1 MPSRDPILTPTRLR
15 ATLPRHLADWTL
27 PPGWSWGHDSVW
39 GDRRHYQEVVDAL
52 GRSLSLV
59 SAPDPDHGEWL
70 REEARTLAHRNHP
83 SIPTT
88 YHYWAS
94 YQESRRGPGYL
105 RRWIAG
111 ETVAQRVVRMGPES
125 VPTVLQVLRE
135 AGSTMAYLHDAGSL
149 HRATSAYNVWLT
161 PGGRLWLL
169 GWEWALLPEQVPD
182 GLRPDPART
191 PQPPEWR
198 DGSYTPTVFSDQW
211 QLAAMVF
218 TALTGET
225 PPENDSPPIT
235 LLRPDCPVGLAR
247 ALEQALHADP
257 SARFPSVR
265 TFLREVDRV
274 VSVRAVMVEPEGDE
288 IRSMQE
294 TPEARLRWATS
305 DDYEILAPLGSGTFG
320 SVWRARDLT
329 LAREVAIKVLH
340 PHIAK
345 DDVAVS
351 RFRREARL
359 AAQLAHP
366 TIVPIYDSDE
376 RGGVVWYTM
385 ELAEGGSVASLIA
398 RRGPRDFDEIAVPV
412 DGVLDGLLA
421 AHSSGIIHRDLKPE
435 NILIDRYRRWRIGD
449 FGIAQAWGEDVATSS
464 SGTPAFAAP
473 EQLLGEA
480 QGPSTDCYAIAGIVY
495 FVLTGRA
502 PFGDASAEQVLAQ
515 QLGDRLTE
523 RLQLDAFPS
532 PLSQFLRR
540 GLHPSAD
547 ERFSDAADLRL
558 AWRQVIRL
566 MRRADDPRPWWRRV
580 FDGPLDDE
588 QSFDDAVL
596 ADELTPPRAPSSHS

>member
-1 MPSRDPILTPTRLR
+1 MSTSDPLLTPTRLK

-27 PPGWSWGHDSVW
+27 PPEWAWGPDSVW
-39 GDRRHYQEVVDAL
+39 GDRRHYQEVIDAL

-59 SAPDPDHGEWL
+59 SAPDEAHGDWL
-70 REEARTLAHRNHP
+70 RAEARALAHRNHP
-83 SIPTT
+83 SVPTT

-94 YQESRRGPGYL
+94 YAQSRRGPGYL

-111 ETVAQRVVRMGPES
+111 ETVAQRVSRLGPES

-135 AGSTMAYLHDAGSL
+135 AGSTLSYLHDAGSV
-149 HRATSAYNVWLT
+149 HRALSANNVWLT

-169 GWEWALLPEQVPD
+169 GWEWVLAPD
-182 GLRPDPART
+182 QIPVGLRPDTART
-191 PQPPEWR
+191 PQPPEWHE
-198 DGSYTPTVFSDQW
+198 GAWQPTILSDQW

-225 PPENDSPPIT
+225 PPEHDAPPIA

-257 SARFPSVR
+257 SRRFPSVR
-265 TFLREVDRV
+265 AFLREVDRV
-274 VSVRAVMVEPEGDE
+274 ASMRAVMVEPAGDE
-288 IRSMQE
+288 LPATQD
-294 TPEARLRWATS
+294 TPETRLRWATS

-366 TIVPIYDSDE
+366 AIVPIYDSDE
-376 RGGVVWYTM
+376 RGGIVWYTM

-398 RRGPRDFDEIAVPV
+398 RRGPRDFEEIAAQV
-412 DGVLDGLLA
+412 DGVLDGLMA
-421 AHSSGIIHRDLKPE
+421 AHASGIIHRDLKPE

-449 FGIAQAWGEDVATSS
+449 FGIAQAWGEDPAMSS

-480 QGPSTDCYAIAGIVY
+480 QGPATDCYALAGIVY
-495 FVLTGRA
+495 FVLTGRP
-502 PFGDASAEQVLAQ
+502 PFGDASVEQVLAQ
-515 QLGDRLTE
+515 QLGDRLRE
-523 RLQLDAFPS
+523 RLQLDAFPG
-532 PLSQFLRR
+532 PLEEFLQR
-540 GLHPSAD
+540 GLAPNAD
-547 ERFSDAADLRL
+547 ERFADAAELQQ
-558 AWRQVIRL
+558 AWRQVVRQ
-566 MRRADDPRPWWRRV
+566 MRRTDDPRPWWRRV
-580 FDGPLDDE
+580 FEGPIDE
-588 QSFDDAVL
+588 DSPFDDPVL
-596 ADELTPPRAPSSHS
+596 MSDTRATT

>member
-1 MPSRDPILTPTRLR
+1 M
-15 ATLPRHLADWTL
+15 
-27 PPGWSWGHDSVW
+27 W
-39 GDRRHYQEVVDAL
+39 GDRRHYQELVDAL

-59 SAPDPDHGEWL
+59 SAPDPAHDDWL
-70 REEARTLAHRNHP
+70 RDEARALAHRNHP

-88 YHYWAS
+88 YHYWAN
-94 YQESRRGPGYL
+94 YRESRRGPGYL

-135 AGSTMAYLHDAGSL
+135 AGSTLAYLHDAGAL
-149 HRATSAYNVWLT
+149 HRALSANNVWLT

-169 GWEWALLPEQVPD
+169 GWEWALAPDQIPE
-182 GLRPDPART
+182 GLVADPART
-191 PQPPEWR
+191 PQAPEWR
-198 DGSYTPTVFSDQW
+198 DGNATPTMASDQW

-225 PPENDSPPIT
+225 PPERDAPPIT

-247 ALEQALHADP
+247 ALEQALHSDP
-257 SARFPSVR
+257 DERFPSVR
-265 TFLREVDRV
+265 TFLREVDRGASGRV
-274 VSVRAVMVEPEGDE
+274 VMVGPDGSDLE
-288 IRSMQE
+288 SAQE
-294 TPEARLRWATS
+294 TPESRLRWATS

-366 TIVPIYDSDE
+366 AIVPIYDSDE
-376 RGGVVWYTM
+376 RSGVVWYTM

-398 RRGPRDFDEIAVPV
+398 RRGPRDFEEIAMPV
-412 DGVLDGLLA
+412 DGVLDGLMT
-421 AHSSGIIHRDLKPE
+421 AHASGIIHRDLKPE

-449 FGIAQAWGEDVATSS
+449 FGIAQAWGEDPTTGS

-480 QGPSTDCYAIAGIVY
+480 QGPATDCYAIAGIVY

-523 RLQLDAFPS
+523 RLQLAAFPE
-532 PLSQFLRR
+532 PLEAFLAK
-540 GLHPSAD
+540 GLHPRAD
-547 ERFSDAADLRL
+547 ERFADASELRL
-558 AWRQVIRL
+558 AWRQVVKG

-580 FDGPLDDE
+580 FEGPMDE
-588 QSFDDAVL
+588 
-596 ADELTPPRAPSSHS
+596 DEAAFEDPLLGSGVRDTK

>member
-1 MPSRDPILTPTRLR
+1 MSTSDPLLTPSRLK

-52 GRSLSLV
+52 DRSLSLV
-59 SAPDPDHGEWL
+59 SAPEPEHAEWL
-70 REEARTLAHRNHP
+70 RNEARALGHRNHP
-83 SIPTT
+83 SVPTT

-94 YQESRRGPGYL
+94 YEQSRRGPGYL

-111 ETVAQRVVRMGPES
+111 ETVAQRVTRLGPES

-135 AGSTMAYLHDAGSL
+135 AGSTLAYLHDAGAL
-149 HRATSAYNVWLT
+149 HRALSAHNVWLT

-169 GWEWALLPEQVPD
+169 GWEWVLPVDQLPS

-191 PQPPEWR
+191 PQAPEWS
-198 DGSYTPTVFSDQW
+198 DGRWTPSAQSDQW

-225 PPENDSPPIT
+225 PPAQEPPPVA

-247 ALEQALHADP
+247 ALEQALHPDP
-257 SARFPSVR
+257 ARRFPSVR
-265 TFLREVDRV
+265 AFLREVDRL
-274 VSVRAVMVEPEGDE
+274 VSMRVTMVEPAADE
-288 IRSMQE
+288 LPIAE
-294 TPEARLRWATS
+294 DTPETRLRWATA

-366 TIVPIYDSDE
+366 AIVPIYDSDE

-398 RRGPRDFDEIAVPV
+398 RRGPRDFEEIAAPV
-412 DGVLDGLLA
+412 DGVLDGLIA
-421 AHSSGIIHRDLKPE
+421 AHASGIIHRDLKPE

-449 FGIAQAWGEDVATSS
+449 FGIAQAWGEDASTSS
-464 SGTPAFAAP
+464 TGTPAFAAP
-473 EQLLGEA
+473 EQLLGES
-480 QGPSTDCYAIAGIVY
+480 QGPATDCYALAGIVY
-495 FVLTGRA
+495 FALTGRP
-502 PFGDASAEQVLAQ
+502 PFGDAGAEQVLAQ
-515 QLGDRLTE
+515 QLGARLAE
-523 RLQLDAFPS
+523 RLQLAAFPA
-532 PLSQFLRR
+532 PLEEFLSR
-540 GLHPSAD
+540 GLAPDVNDRYA
-547 ERFSDAADLRL
+547 DAAELRQ
-558 AWRQVIRL
+558 AWRQVVRA

-580 FDGPLDDE
+580 FEGPMEEEDAA
-588 QSFDDAVL
+588 FDDPLL
-596 ADELTPPRAPSSHS
+596 AGEGRPTG

>member
-1 MPSRDPILTPTRLR
+1 MSTSDPLLTPSRLK

-52 GRSLSLV
+52 DRSLSLV
-59 SAPDPDHGEWL
+59 SAPEPEHAEWL
-70 REEARTLAHRNHP
+70 RNEARALGHRNHP
-83 SIPTT
+83 SVPTT

-94 YQESRRGPGYL
+94 YEQSRRGPGYL

-111 ETVAQRVVRMGPES
+111 ETVAQRVTRLGPES

-135 AGSTMAYLHDAGSL
+135 AGSTLAYLHDAGAL
-149 HRATSAYNVWLT
+149 HRALSAHNVWLT

-169 GWEWALLPEQVPD
+169 GWEWVLPVDQLPV

-191 PQPPEWR
+191 PQAPEWS
-198 DGSYTPTVFSDQW
+198 DGKWSPTPQSDQW

-225 PPENDSPPIT
+225 PPAQEPPPVA

-247 ALEQALHADP
+247 ALEQALHPDP
-257 SARFPSVR
+257 ARRFPSVR
-265 TFLREVDRV
+265 AFLREVDRL
-274 VSVRAVMVEPEGDE
+274 VSMRVTMVEPAADE
-288 IRSMQE
+288 LPIAE
-294 TPEARLRWATS
+294 DTPETRLRWATA

-366 TIVPIYDSDE
+366 AIVPIYDSDE

-398 RRGPRDFDEIAVPV
+398 RRGPRDFEEIAAPV
-412 DGVLDGLLA
+412 DGVLDGLMA
-421 AHSSGIIHRDLKPE
+421 AHASGIIHRDLKPE

-449 FGIAQAWGEDVATSS
+449 FGIAQAWGEDASTSS
-464 SGTPAFAAP
+464 TGTPAFAAP
-473 EQLLGEA
+473 EQLLGES
-480 QGPSTDCYAIAGIVY
+480 QGPATDCYALAGIVY
-495 FVLTGRA
+495 FALTGRP
-502 PFGDASAEQVLAQ
+502 PFGDAGAEQVLAQ
-515 QLGDRLTE
+515 QLGAKLAE
-523 RLQLDAFPS
+523 RLQLAAFPA
-532 PLSQFLRR
+532 PLEEFLAR
-540 GLHPSAD
+540 GLAPD
-547 ERFSDAADLRL
+547 VNDRFADAAELRQ
-558 AWRQVIRL
+558 AWRQVVRA

-580 FDGPLDDE
+580 FEGPMEEDDAA
-588 QSFDDAVL
+588 FDDTL
-596 ADELTPPRAPSSHS
+596 LTGEGRPTG